1 MPSNMTKTKLDHIT
15 VQDNIHIHASPKAA
29 LATLSS
35 PQEYPLFLP
44 SQISDFFP
52 SGDGFSCKLSL
63 PLLTETFSL
72 TRTASDDFP
81 VQYTATDQSR
91 LRTLSWELTPESEYE
106 THVRLV
112 IAIKKP
118 SGILKTILE
127 PLVLPVH
134 LTQMA
139 RDTLWGLKQLLE
151 N

>member
-1 MPSNMTKTKLDHIT
+1 MTLYMTKTEFDDIT
-15 VQDNIHIHASPKAA
+15 VQDDIHIHASSKSA
-29 LATLSS
+29 LSVLSN
-35 PQEYPLFLP
+35 PHEYLLFLP
-44 SQISDFFP
+44 HQLSEFSP
-52 SGDGFSCKLSL
+52 SNDGFRCKLSL

-72 TRTASDDFP
+72 TRTASNDFP
-81 VQYTATDQSR
+81 VQFTATDESR
-91 LRTLSWELTPESEYE
+91 LRTLSWELTPESERE
-106 THVRLV
+106 IHVRLV

-139 RDTLWGLKQLLE
+139 RDTLWGLKQVLE

>member
-1 MPSNMTKTKLDHIT
+1 MTLYMTKTKFDEIT
-15 VQDNIHIHASPKAA
+15 VQDDIHIHASSKSA
-29 LATLSS
+29 LAVLNN
-35 PQEYPLFLP
+35 PQEYLLFLP
-44 SQISDFFP
+44 SQLSEFSP
-52 SGDGFSCKLSL
+52 SSDGFRCKLSL

-72 TRTASDDFP
+72 ARTASDDFP

-91 LRTLSWELTPESEYE
+91 LRTLSWELTPESEHE
-106 THVRLV
+106 IHVRLV

-118 SGILKTILE
+118 SGIVKAILE
-127 PLVLPVH
+127 PLIVPVH